1 MLRWADAHLVSSW
14 CILTTDTGR
23 PDVLFAWCN
32 EMVHGSRFRIRE
44 VTSLALTAP
53 PKQTKPEKYRYESS
67 RFSSKD
73 LSLYRSSVGSRR
85 AYSER
90 KSLGR
95 SQRIPAK
102 GGAERR
108 YALSRTG

>member
-1 MLRWADAHLVSSW
+1 MLRWPVAHLVSSW
-14 CILTTDTGR
+14 RILTTDTGR
-23 PDVLFAWCN
+23 LALLFAWFN
-32 EMVHGSRFRIRE
+32 EMVHGPRIRGA
-44 VTSLALTAP
+44 TALALTAP
-53 PKQTKPEKYRYESS
+53 SKQTKQEKYRYGSS

-73 LSLYRSSVGSRR
+73 LSLNRSRVGSRR

-95 SQRIPAK
+95 AQRIPAK

-108 YALSRTG
+108 YALSRIG

>member
-1 MLRWADAHLVSSW
+1 M
-14 CILTTDTGR
+14 TTDTGR
-23 PDVLFAWCN
+23 LALHFAWFN

-44 VTSLALTAP
+44 VTSLALTAL
-53 PKQTKPEKYRYESS
+53 PKQTKQEKYRYESS

-85 AYSER
+85 AYSGRE
-90 KSLGR
+90 SLGR

-102 GGAERR
+102 GGVERR